1 MEQKITFERQENNQI
16 LLTETNKSLVSEED
30 VFRQI
35 QGIESEKMMLI
46 QDSKRIAERYKG
58 LEEKQEKLKAIL
70 GNKANLITLE
80 KKQGE

>member
-35 QGIESEKMMLI
+35 QSIESEKMMLI
-46 QDSKRIAERYKG
+46 QDSKRIAERYKS

-70 GNKANLITLE
+70 GNKASLITLE
-80 KKQGE
+80 EKQGE